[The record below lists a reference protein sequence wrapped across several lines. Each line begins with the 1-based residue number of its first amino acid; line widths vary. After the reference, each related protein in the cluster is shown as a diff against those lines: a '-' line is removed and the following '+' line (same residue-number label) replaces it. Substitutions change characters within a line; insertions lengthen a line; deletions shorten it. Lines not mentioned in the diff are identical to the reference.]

1 MGRLGVLV
9 LGTSLLFGCVIGTYS
24 EGMPVDSGKVADIQP
39 GTTTKADLLEWFG
52 PPSNFSD
59 ASLLEDLILSEET
72 TGGPGG
78 GAPRRF
84 SDILAWQAHE
94 GRLSGFVTILFNSL
108 EVHADSDLLGVFFDD
123 DEVVEYF
130 GFRQSQER
138 D

>member
-1 MGRLGVLV
+1 MRRFCFLV
-9 LGTSLLFGCVIGTYS
+9 LGLSLLLGCVVGTYS
-24 EGMPVDSGKVADIQP
+24 EGMPVDPARVAEIRP
-39 GTTTKADLLEWFG
+39 GTTTKADLLAWFG

-84 SDILAWQAHE
+84 SDILAWQAYE
-94 GRLSGFVTILFNSL
+94 GRINGLVMIIFNSL
-108 EVHADSDLLGVFFDD
+108 KIRADSDLLVVFFDD
-123 DEVVEYF
+123 DDVVKYF

>member
-1 MGRLGVLV
+1 MRSLIVLV
-9 LGTSLLFGCVIGTYS
+9 VSVILLSGCVVGTYS
-24 EGMPVDSGKVADIQP
+24 EGFPVDPAKVSEIRP
-39 GTTTKADLLEWFG
+39 GTTTKGDLLAWFG

-94 GRLSGFVTILFNSL
+94 GRLSGFVTIIFNKL
-108 EVHADSDLLGVFFDD
+108 DIYADSDLLVVFFFDD
-123 DEVVEYF
+123 SDVVEYF
-130 GFRQSQER
+130 GFRQSSER
-138 D
+138 